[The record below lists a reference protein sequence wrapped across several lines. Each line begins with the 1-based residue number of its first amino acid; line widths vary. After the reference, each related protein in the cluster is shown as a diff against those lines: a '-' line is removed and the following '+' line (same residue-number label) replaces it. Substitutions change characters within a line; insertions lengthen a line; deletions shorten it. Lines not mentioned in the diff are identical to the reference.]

1 MAAET
6 DPSPR
11 ETGSYGTAPEPPFR
25 PPSLRAT
32 VGLLAVAI
40 LLGSF
45 ALPLVVNGFAA
56 VVDTS
61 PPTGAVA
68 GGPDANDVASA
79 LIGQKISNASLFWLR
94 PSLTDFAVTFGSGES
109 PYGPTDPALVNA
121 TRAYAAAYG
130 LGNVSAPID
139 LVTPSASGLD
149 PDLTPGAATIQIP
162 RIANATHLS
171 QAFLLNF
178 VMNHLHL
185 PFLGLVGP
193 TFVNVIELD
202 RDLLAIVGG

>member
-1 MAAET
+1 MAAATLPPPDEPGT
-6 DPSPR
+6 YGIAPDPP
-11 ETGSYGTAPEPPFR
+11 YH

-32 VGLLAVAI
+32 LGLLAVVI

-45 ALPLVVNGFAA
+45 ALPLAVNGFAA
-56 VVDTS
+56 LVDSS
-61 PPTGAVA
+61 PAVGAVA
-68 GGPDANDVASA
+68 GGPDPNDVASA
-79 LIGQKISNASLFWLR
+79 LIGQNISNASLFWLR
-94 PSLTDFAVTFGSGES
+94 PSLTDFMVTLGSGES
-109 PYGPTDPALVNA
+109 PYGPTDPALLNA
-121 TRAYAAAYG
+121 TLAYAAAYG

-178 VMNHLHL
+178 VMNHVHL
-185 PFLGLVGP
+185 PVLGLVGP
-193 TFVNVIELD
+193 TYVNVIELD
-202 RDLLAIVGG
+202 RDLIALGGA